1 MNIRYTQG
9 TLLKTQSPDT
19 GAVTELRTAIASGW
33 ENEVS
38 EARVTEGAGQTLA
51 FSEVRTQLLIPDAEC
66 RIWGLLEHRVA
77 PLAGRRGMEPL
88 ALEVEG
94 DCGDRGKLGESRLCQ
109 ESPASRTSPPSTII
123 S

>member
-51 FSEVRTQLLIPDAEC
+51 FSEVRTQLLIQM
-66 RIWGLLEHRVA
+66 LS
-77 PLAGRRGMEPL
+77 AGSG
-88 ALEVEG
+88 V
-94 DCGDRGKLGESRLCQ
+94 CW
-109 ESPASRTSPPSTII
+109 STERPH
-123 S
+123 